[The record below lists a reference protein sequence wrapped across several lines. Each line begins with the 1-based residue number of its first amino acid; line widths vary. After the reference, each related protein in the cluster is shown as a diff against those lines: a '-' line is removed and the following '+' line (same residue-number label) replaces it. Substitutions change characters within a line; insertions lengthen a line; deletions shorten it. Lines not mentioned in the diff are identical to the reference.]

1 MNNLT
6 GTAFNN
12 GEDLQIVRYEPGQ
25 FYKVGKGE
33 G

>member
-6 GTAFNN
+6 STVFNN

-25 FYKVGKGE
+25 FYKVRR
-33 G
+33 